1 MLCIQHNRTSRSAY
15 RCMILC
21 TNWLKCVQKASSY
34 PVACGFQKLESGSCT
49 GKWGPWPAGCMWT
62 GLRLWSFGRIQ
73 IQIQISD
80 PSDPSES
87 TEHFFADLGCCHV
100 DEVKNGADRSPKKGI
115 SRTDRPRRTK
125 SQQKS
130 TRRTTMSIKM
140 IFTHH
145 IRTKVTFGSDG
156 SSQPCSRSRVARIQ
170 IRRIWI
176 RIRPIDHCRSSGS
189 DGSGS
194 GSDQTITA

>member
-1 MLCIQHNRTSRSAY
+1 MVALGYDRLVGSRS
-15 RCMILC
+15 RSKSQIRRILQNQPN
-21 TNWLKCVQKASSY
+21 T
-34 PVACGFQKLESGSCT
+34 
-49 GKWGPWPAGCMWT
+49 
-62 GLRLWSFGRIQ
+62 
-73 IQIQISD
+73 
-80 PSDPSES
+80 
-87 TEHFFADLGCCHV
+87 FFADLGCCHV
-100 DEVKNGADRSPKKGI
+100 DEVKNGADRSPKRGT

-130 TRRTTMSIKM
+130 TRRMTMSIKM

-156 SSQPCSRSRVARIQ
+156 SSQPCSRGRVARIQ

-194 GSDQTITA
+194 GSDQTITALDCPRGKLRKKIAKNAGKNAA